1 MRLAAH
7 FGVSTIAALYRCST
21 LGLVSARR
29 YEQLK
34 REIDEDLHREVWDYL
49 QPETVQD
56 TLSGIEEYPRLP
68 DSLAGSAL
76 AALLRGETSIE
87 AAAHAAGCPAGRL
100 GAAAADLGR

>member
-1 MRLAAH
+1 M
-7 FGVSTIAALYRCST
+7 
-21 LGLVSARR
+21 SARR
-29 YEQLK
+29 YEQLQ

-49 QPETVQD
+49 QPDTVHD
-56 TLSGIEEYPRLP
+56 ALSSIEDYPRLP

-76 AALLRGETSIE
+76 AALLRGEVSVD